1 MEGWLVM
8 DGLLLFK
15 GKIFVL
21 EASSVWPLTLADAH
35 DFSDEGIE
43 KTLHHWRASFYS
55 PCALRQILGFCA
67 GLLYLPTE

>member
-55 PCALRQILGFCA
+55 PCALR
-67 GLLYLPTE
+67 